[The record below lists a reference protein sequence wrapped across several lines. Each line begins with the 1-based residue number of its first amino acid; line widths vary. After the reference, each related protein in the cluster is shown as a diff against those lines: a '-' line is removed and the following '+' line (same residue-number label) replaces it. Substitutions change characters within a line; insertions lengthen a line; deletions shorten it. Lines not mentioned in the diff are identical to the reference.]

1 MGSCSGTRDQTQVP
15 CIGSIASSPLD
26 HQARLLIPLSSP
38 SGWLPFILQHSAEV
52 PPPSGSL
59 PWLLV
64 PLHSHDKPNLT
75 KLVSI
80 PFKLPILKENLIHG
94 NDAHITTL
102 SQKSRM
108 LRKHTKWHHSVNH
121 SPHRQTCRH
130 VSRFS
135 TKTPKWNIQ
144 ELTGVT
150 TGGGVRGEFYFLLW
164 CLQIICILFN
174 YWITFIIR

>member
-1 MGSCSGTRDQTQVP
+1 MRDQTQVP
-15 CIGSIASSPLD
+15 CIGSIASSPLY
-26 HQARLLIPLSSP
+26 HQARLLILLSSP

-135 TKTPKWNIQ
+135 TKTPKWNVQ

-150 TGGGVRGEFYFLLW
+150 SGGGVRGEFYFLLW